1 MRWLSRTLV
10 VLLALGTL
18 VVAFAAFVLWL
29 LGSDTGT
36 SWVFHRLLARAGSA
50 ITVER
55 TSGTFLGG
63 FVLEDV
69 RIRLTRDELDIDR
82 LALSWNAG
90 AALLGTLAFD
100 PVDAGAVAYRR
111 LPALEA
117 AAGRSAV
124 LELPFEVRLDD
135 ATVESL
141 SLTVGDDTL
150 SFGATKADASYVGRH
165 LTIRNGATAANS
177 VFLSGSGDVDLED
190 GVAIAADVAWT
201 GPALGTNAAGRV
213 GVRGD
218 WPVLT
223 VHNELTMPFPA
234 TIDGELRFE
243 NAPRFDLA
251 ITWQNLFIPGV
262 AHLVSPAGELKV
274 AGAIDDYRFDGKGT
288 LDIDGRAATFNG
300 GGRGEAGELTFETLA
315 VGPLMDGAAAG
326 TLRATGSLSLER
338 RGAQLAI
345 EAADADPSWIHP
357 AWPGKLSGTAT
368 LQRNL
373 CAGVP
378 HALRRARSA
387 AANCVAIP

>member
-10 VLLALGTL
+10 LLLALGTL
-18 VVAFAAFVLWL
+18 VVAFAASVLWL

-141 SLTVGDDTL
+141 TLTVGDDTL

-165 LTIRNGATAANS
+165 LTIRNGATAANG

-288 LDIDGRAATFNG
+288 LDIDGRAASFNG

-315 VGPLMDGAAAG
+315 RRTVGGRCGGRHAARDGLFVPRTAGRAARDRG
-326 TLRATGSLSLER
+326 GGRGSKL
-338 RGAQLAI
+338 
-345 EAADADPSWIHP
+345 DPSGMARQVERHGD
-357 AWPGKLSGTAT
+357 A
-368 LQRNL
+368 QRNL

-378 HALRRARSA
+378 HALRRARSR
-387 AANCVAIP
+387 AANCAAIP